1 MKCENDIM
9 FILDVE
15 DSVFLVSQ
23 SSVHLDEA
31 IEIVGKWTKVSTYI
45 IHFFSYSNFQ
55 SIYVYTYS

>member
-1 MKCENDIM
+1 MKCENNIM

-31 IEIVGKWTKVSTYI
+31 IEIVGK
-45 IHFFSYSNFQ
+45 
-55 SIYVYTYS
+55 